1 MKRITAILLAVM
13 LVIISATAALGED
26 NTIWQ
31 KGDAGEKVT
40 WIQTRLIE
48 LGYMEGEV
56 TGTFDDATEAALM
69 WFQRE
74 HNLLV
79 TGMADSKTM
88 EILATAEK
96 RQESLYFDYSAET
109 EEGYYDASYAAMPMG
124 TPMPYAMGNY
134 AKAGTAWEVPE
145 FTTNEYT
152 RIESNRFLSVRTSPL
167 STFAADVDT
176 SSYAQFRRKVLDR
189 QGISADSIR
198 IE

>member
-13 LVIISATAALGED
+13 LVIISAAAALGED

-74 HNLLV
+74 HDLLV

-88 EILATAEK
+88 EILATAER
-96 RQESLYFDYSAET
+96 RQERRVDIQNPT
-109 EEGYYDASYAAMPMG
+109 R
-124 TPMPYAMGNY
+124 
-134 AKAGTAWEVPE
+134 E
-145 FTTNEYT
+145 FLHE
-152 RIESNRFLSVRTSPL
+152 IRT
-167 STFAADVDT
+167 
-176 SSYAQFRRKVLDR
+176 
-189 QGISADSIR
+189 
-198 IE
+198 